1 MAWFARGLDLKKVRE
16 IPREWRKKIEDT
28 KQQKD
33 FFIMISP
40 KLFFLSKRGAAELA
54 LEELLARVAEK

>member
-54 LEELLARVAEK
+54 LKELLARVAEK